1 MILGDARFAFLCCS
15 CTRDDDS
22 KLLSDLGCPFRAS
35 HFGKPVMSVWGDL
48 TLSTQN
54 ACAGAGHINAAA
66 EPGSVAAL
74 HALEQLDQSA
84 GVAVLQM
91 S

>member
-1 MILGDARFAFLCCS
+1 
-15 CTRDDDS
+15 
-22 KLLSDLGCPFRAS
+22 
-35 HFGKPVMSVWGDL
+35 MSVWRDL

-74 HALEQLDQSA
+74 HALEQLDQYA

>member
-1 MILGDARFAFLCCS
+1 M
-15 CTRDDDS
+15 
-22 KLLSDLGCPFRAS
+22 RA
-35 HFGKPVMSVWGDL
+35 PVPD
-48 TLSTQN
+48 
-54 ACAGAGHINAAA
+54 HINVAA